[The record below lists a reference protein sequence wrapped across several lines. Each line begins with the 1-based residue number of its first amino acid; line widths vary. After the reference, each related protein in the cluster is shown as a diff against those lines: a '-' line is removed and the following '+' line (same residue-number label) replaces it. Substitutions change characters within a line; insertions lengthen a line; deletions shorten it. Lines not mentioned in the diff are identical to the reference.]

1 MSVENNSQSTEEF
14 FQQLKMLSLVSVRDQ
29 KDIDDDSINF
39 SPEYAHQVF
48 GENESI
54 FGYKDLKVRIFYT
67 AGPLNIYLGCKYSVR
82 VDERDGLKA
91 DDVTGKISQLL
102 TSGCYFTS
110 IDEFCSRLHKDELF
124 HPFGEMVDAM
134 TITEAG
140 KERHFEFYVCDA
152 TTPGFVSF
160 HTRLQTFVMWFVDAA
175 SYIDLDDPQWT
186 FYVW

>member
-1 MSVENNSQSTEEF
+1 MECQSLKNSNKF
-14 FQQLKMLSLVSVRDQ
+14 DFLFPVRDRN
-29 KDIDDDSINF
+29 DIDDDSINF

-67 AGPLNIYLGCKYSVR
+67 AGPLNMYLGCKYSAR
-82 VDERDGLKA
+82 VDQNDGFKA

-110 IDEFCSRLHKDELF
+110 IDEFCSRLDKDESFIPL
-124 HPFGEMVDAM
+124 GEMVDALKV
-134 TITEAG
+134 TKDG
-140 KERHFEFYVCDA
+140 KNRQFEFYSCDA
-152 TTPGFVSF
+152 NTPGFVSF

-175 SYIDLDDPQWT
+175 SYIDLDDPQWM

>member
-1 MSVENNSQSTEEF
+1 M
-14 FQQLKMLSLVSVRDQ
+14 
-29 KDIDDDSINF
+29 DDDAINF

-54 FGYKDLKVRIFYT
+54 FGYKDLKVRIYYT

-82 VDERDGLKA
+82 VDEHDGSGIKA

-110 IDEFCSRLHKDELF
+110 IDEFCSRLNKDESF
-124 HPFGEMVDAM
+124 VPFGEMVDAL
-134 TITEAG
+134 TVDGKDG
-140 KERHFEFYVCDA
+140 KERHFEFYNCDA
-152 TTPGFVSF
+152 NTPGFVSF
-160 HTRLQTFVMWFVDAA
+160 HARLQTFVMWFVDAA
-175 SYIDLDDPQWT
+175 SYLDLDDPQWM